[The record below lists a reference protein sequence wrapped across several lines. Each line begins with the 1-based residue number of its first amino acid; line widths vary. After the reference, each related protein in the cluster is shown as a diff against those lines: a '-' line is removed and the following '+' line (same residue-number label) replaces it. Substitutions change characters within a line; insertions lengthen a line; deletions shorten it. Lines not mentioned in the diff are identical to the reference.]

1 MSTISTEPPPTQSA
15 ELAPLTRFR
24 RVGGALSLLTS
35 GTLVFASL
43 VMIPYQNETAAQY
56 LQTGVD
62 HRTNILWAAVVLH
75 FGYLLLVPAAFTLI
89 RLARRRNPKTSIVAT
104 VLSGLGMGLSGIIV
118 VDFYD
123 VALANALPADEALRI
138 FDLAGSYGQGAL
150 VAAPSVIG
158 MALGINLA
166 VYVAWRAGAIPVY
179 PVVLNVVG
187 GSSSRRSPATRGC
200 RRSVPPWWRSG
211 GDRPRL
217 GRRDRAEDARP
228 GVGPALIHI
237 APPAGPGSDPAA
249 GPCCR
254 VRDPSRG
261 RLRGAPRPDHARR
274 PAAPAESA
282 DAAIADVGGQ
292 R

>member
-1 MSTISTEPPPTQSA
+1 MSTVSTEPAPAPAA

-24 RVGGALSLLTS
+24 RLGGALSLLAS

-43 VMIPYQNETAAQY
+43 LMIPYQNETPAEY

-62 HRTNILWAAVVLH
+62 HTTNILWAAVVLH

-89 RLARRRNPKTSIVAT
+89 RLARRRNPKTSIVAM

-123 VALANALPADEALRI
+123 VALANALPAEEALRI
-138 FDLAGSYGQGAL
+138 FDLAASYGQGAL

-179 PVVLNVVG
+179 PLVLSVVG
-187 GSSSRRSPATRGC
+187 WLVFTFFSGDAWLPSMGSSLVAIGLAWAGVIVLKMRDEVWTR
-200 RRSVPPWWRSG
+200 
-211 GDRPRL
+211 L
-217 GRRDRAEDARP
+217 
-228 GVGPALIHI
+228 
-237 APPAGPGSDPAA
+237 
-249 GPCCR
+249 
-254 VRDPSRG
+254 
-261 RLRGAPRPDHARR
+261 
-274 PAAPAESA
+274 
-282 DAAIADVGGQ
+282 
-292 R
+292 

>member
-1 MSTISTEPPPTQSA
+1 MTISTELPATAPET
-15 ELAPLTRFR
+15 ELKPDTRFR
-24 RVGGALSLLTS
+24 RVGGALSLMAS

-43 VMIPYQNETAAQY
+43 LMIPYENQTVAQY

-166 VYVAWRAGAIPVY
+166 MYVAWRARAIPVF
-179 PVVLNVVG
+179 PLVLSVVG
-187 GSSSRRSPATRGC
+187 WLVFTFFSGDAWLPSLGSALVAIGMAWAGVIVYKMRDEIWA
-200 RRSVPPWWRSG
+200 
-211 GDRPRL
+211 RL
-217 GRRDRAEDARP
+217 
-228 GVGPALIHI
+228 
-237 APPAGPGSDPAA
+237 
-249 GPCCR
+249 
-254 VRDPSRG
+254 
-261 RLRGAPRPDHARR
+261 
-274 PAAPAESA
+274 
-282 DAAIADVGGQ
+282 
-292 R
+292 

>member
-1 MSTISTEPPPTQSA
+1 MSTVSTEPAPAPAA

-24 RVGGALSLLTS
+24 RVGGALSLLAS

-43 VMIPYQNETAAQY
+43 LMIPYQNETPAEY

-62 HRTNILWAAVVLH
+62 HTTNILWAAVVLH

-89 RLARRRNPKTSIVAT
+89 RLARRRNPKTSIVAM

-123 VALANALPADEALRI
+123 VALANGLPAEEALRI
-138 FDLAGSYGQGAL
+138 FDLAASYGQGAL

-179 PVVLNVVG
+179 PLVLSVVG
-187 GSSSRRSPATRGC
+187 WLVFTFFSGDAWLPSVGSSLVAIGLAWAGVIVLRMRDEVWTR
-200 RRSVPPWWRSG
+200 
-211 GDRPRL
+211 L
-217 GRRDRAEDARP
+217 
-228 GVGPALIHI
+228 
-237 APPAGPGSDPAA
+237 
-249 GPCCR
+249 
-254 VRDPSRG
+254 
-261 RLRGAPRPDHARR
+261 
-274 PAAPAESA
+274 
-282 DAAIADVGGQ
+282 
-292 R
+292 

>member
-1 MSTISTEPPPTQSA
+1 MSTVSTEPAPAPAA

-24 RVGGALSLLTS
+24 RVGGALSLLAS

-43 VMIPYQNETAAQY
+43 LMIPYQNETPAEY

-62 HRTNILWAAVVLH
+62 HTTNILWAAVVLH

-89 RLARRRNPKTSIVAT
+89 RLARRRNPKTSIVAM

-138 FDLAGSYGQGAL
+138 FDLAASYGQGAL

-179 PVVLNVVG
+179 PLVLSVVG
-187 GSSSRRSPATRGC
+187 WLVFTFFSGDAWLPSVGSSLVAIGLAWAGVIVLKMRDEVWTR
-200 RRSVPPWWRSG
+200 
-211 GDRPRL
+211 L
-217 GRRDRAEDARP
+217 
-228 GVGPALIHI
+228 
-237 APPAGPGSDPAA
+237 
-249 GPCCR
+249 
-254 VRDPSRG
+254 
-261 RLRGAPRPDHARR
+261 
-274 PAAPAESA
+274 
-282 DAAIADVGGQ
+282 
-292 R
+292 

>member
-1 MSTISTEPPPTQSA
+1 MSTISTEPVPTPTA

-24 RVGGALSLLTS
+24 RVGGALSLLAS

-43 VMIPYQNETAAQY
+43 VMIPYQNETHAQY

-62 HRTNILWAAVVLH
+62 HTANILWAAVVLH

-179 PVVLNVVG
+179 PLVLSVVG
-187 GSSSRRSPATRGC
+187 WLVFTFFSGDAWLPSVGSSLVAIGLAWAGVIVLKMRDQ
-200 RRSVPPWWRSG
+200 VW
-211 GDRPRL
+211 DRL
-217 GRRDRAEDARP
+217 
-228 GVGPALIHI
+228 
-237 APPAGPGSDPAA
+237 
-249 GPCCR
+249 
-254 VRDPSRG
+254 
-261 RLRGAPRPDHARR
+261 
-274 PAAPAESA
+274 
-282 DAAIADVGGQ
+282 
-292 R
+292 